1 MKIRGKA
8 HGEMLVFGKEKKEV
22 ARIKTGI
29 DGGTKEF
36 SSTLDIADGVSPL
49 YFTFRGKGKFDFL
62 SFELK

>member
-1 MKIRGKA
+1 
-8 HGEMLVFGKEKKEV
+8 MLVFGKEKKEV
-22 ARIKTGI
+22 ARIKTDI

-36 SSTLDIADGVSPL
+36 SSMLNIADGVSPL

>member
-8 HGEMLVFGKEKKEV
+8 KGEMLVFGKEKKEV
-22 ARIKTGI
+22 AKIKI
-29 DGGTKEF
+29 DVDGGTKEF
-36 SSTLDIADGVSPL
+36 SSMLNIADGVSPL